1 MNGWI
6 VVARIRLLSTKGYA
20 ESSPFVVAVEDPD
33 SAIELVRQAFPI
45 KDGVEIVATEPLS
58 ARDLAVLGLQ
68 EGEIQARTGGLK
80 GSAATCNADSSGLE
94 RGPVGLRLT
103 FCKFPRGMDARS

>member
-6 VVARIRLLSTKGYA
+6 VVARIRLLSTNGYA
-20 ESSPFVVAVEDPD
+20 ESSPFAVAVEDPD

-68 EGEIQARTGGLK
+68 EGEIRARTGGAERI
-80 GSAATCNADSSGLE
+80 GGDVQRGLE
-94 RGPVGLRLT
+94 RPGAGSGRATVNIL
-103 FCKFPRGMDARS
+103 

>member
-20 ESSPFVVAVEDPD
+20 ESSPFAVAVEDPD
-33 SAIELVRQAFPI
+33 SAIEVVRQAFPI

-68 EGEIQARTGGLK
+68 EGEFRAKWMKSKNPESEAVRR
-80 GSAATCNADSSGLE
+80 E
-94 RGPVGLRLT
+94 REEEW
-103 FCKFPRGMDARS
+103 S